1 MIDEDILQDFL
12 VEAKEGI
19 EQLEEGFVELEQDK
33 GNVEILRNLFRT
45 MHSLKGAAGFFG
57 FKTLEAI
64 AHFSEDILSKLRD
77 QLIEPEP
84 EIIDILL
91 RAVDYIK
98 YIIAHI
104 EQNKSEPVEDRIL
117 DFLVEL
123 SNFNEKIKKRLEG
136 GKAEEK
142 PAEAK
147 PEEKA
152 EEKPAEAKAEEKPA
166 EEKPAEEKPAEE
178 KKEEKPEAKPEVKA
192 EEKKEPP
199 KKEIKKPEKPSEPA
213 AGVTPHVS
221 LTETHI
227 KVDVKLLDQLMN
239 LAGELVLARNRVVQL
254 SQKLDDPELLRSV
267 QTLSL
272 VTTELQETIM
282 KARMQPIGT
291 VFNKFPR
298 IVRDLARALG
308 KKVNLH
314 LEGTET
320 ELDKSIIDAIKDP
333 LTHLV
338 RNAIDHGIE
347 PPDIRVQVGKTPEG
361 NLVLRAYQEG
371 GQVIIEI
378 EDDGKGID
386 IEKIRQ
392 KAIEKGFLTPEEAK
406 VASEKELLAL
416 IFKPGF
422 STAEKVTQVSGR
434 GVGMDVVKTN
444 IEKLGGSIE
453 INTVLGKGTTVRIKI
468 PLTLAIIPALIV
480 TSGDFRYAIPQVNLK
495 ELISINPQQD
505 ILKIGDTEFYR
516 LRGEIIP
523 VLRLSTILKTNGRT
537 EEEKN
542 LVVLTTGERYIG
554 LLVDQILDSEEIVVK
569 PLGKWFK
576 NIPIYSGATIMGD
589 GKLALILDIVG
600 FSTYIGLSIEE
611 LEKGYE
617 EAEVIKKSSAEETQ
631 FVLLFNVGEEILAIP
646 LALIARLDKIKA
658 DELQYIGGKEV
669 IVYNDKVIPVIRLE
683 NYLPLQGLPPQEYY
697 NILFFTER
705 DKTCGI
711 LCSNIVDTIETTL
724 EIEEGLYNHPGI
736 LGHRIID
743 GKTVLFIDIYKVIEM
758 YDPEWFIVKREEEE
772 VGPARVL
779 LAEDSPFFRNMVT
792 NYLTGAGYEV
802 ESAENGKVA
811 LEKLKAD
818 PNFDIIVTDLEMPEM
833 DGFDLIKAVR
843 EMPEF
848 KDLPILVLTSLSGE
862 DIKRKVFELGAN
874 AYEIKLEREKVLR
887 SIEELLEQKRAKKAA

>member
-19 EQLEEGFVELEQDK
+19 EQLEEGFVELEQDR

-57 FKTLEAI
+57 FKTLESI

-91 RAVDYIK
+91 RAVDYVK

-136 GKAEEK
+136 GKVEEK

-147 PEEKA
+147 T
-152 EEKPAEAKAEEKPA
+152 EEKPVEEKPA
-166 EEKPAEEKPAEE
+166 EEKPVEEKPAEE

-199 KKEIKKPEKPSEPA
+199 KKEIKKSEKPSEPA

-361 NLVLRAYQEG
+361 TLVLRAYQEG

-386 IEKIRQ
+386 IEKIKQ

-406 VASEKELLAL
+406 VASEKELLAF

-505 ILKIGDTEFYR
+505 ILKIGNTEFYR

-600 FSTYIGLSIEE
+600 FSTYLGLSIEE

-617 EAEVIKKSSAEETQ
+617 EVEVIKKSSAEETQ

-658 DELQYIGGKEV
+658 DELKYIGGKEV
-669 IVYNDKVIPVIRLE
+669 IVYNEKVIPIIRLE

-697 NILFFTER
+697 NIFFFTER

-792 NYLTGAGYEV
+792 NYLSGAGYEV

-811 LEKLKAD
+811 LEKLKSD

-833 DGFDLIKAVR
+833 DGFGLIKAVR
-843 EMPEF
+843 EIPEF
-848 KDLPILVLTSLSGE
+848 KELPILVLTSLSGE

-887 SIEELLEQKRAKKAA
+887 SIESLLEQKRAKKAA